1 MVNKYCRLLRIKHW
15 IKNMLIFC
23 PLIFGTQL
31 LNTQLLVKNIIGFFL
46 FSFIASSVYII
57 NDIYDVNSDRRHP
70 VKCKR
75 PIASGE
81 ISIKKAWIIVS
92 CLIIIVIFLE
102 ILLNDKILGLAYLI
116 TYLILNIAYSR
127 GLKNYPIIDL
137 IILVSGFLIRVLYG
151 SEITDIKISEW
162 LYLMVISFSFY
173 LSLGKRRNELEKHGI
188 KAETRNVLKYYSKD
202 FLDKNMYMY
211 LALTN
216 GFYALWAMEN
226 KKMIWTVPIMM
237 IICLKYSLNIEG
249 DSEGDPVEV
258 IIKDN
263 VLIILCII
271 YIISVL
277 SILYGGI

>member
-1 MVNKYCRLLRIKHW
+1 MNKYCRLLRFKHW

-23 PLIFGTQL
+23 PLIFGIEL
-31 LNTQLLVKNIIGFFL
+31 LNTELLVKTIIGFFL
-46 FSFIASSVYII
+46 FSFIASSIYII
-57 NDIYDVNSDRRHP
+57 NDIYDVNSDRMHP

-81 ISIKKAWIIVS
+81 ISIRKAWIIVC
-92 CLIIIVIFLE
+92 CLIIIVICFE
-102 ILLNDKILGLAYLI
+102 ILLNDKILGVLYLI
-116 TYLILNIAYSR
+116 VYLILNIAYSC

-151 SEITDIKISEW
+151 SEITDIKISGW
-162 LYLMVISFSFY
+162 LYLTVISFAFY

-188 KAETRNVLKYYSKD
+188 KPETRRVLRYYSKD

-216 GFYALWAMEN
+216 SFYALWAMED

-258 IIKDN
+258 LIKDKI
-263 VLIILCII
+263 LIVLCII
-271 YIISVL
+271 YILSVL
-277 SILYGGI
+277 AILYGGI